1 MLRAAKGLHDAHK
14 EVHDAVKGEAGKA
27 AHSAGLGK
35 LHDEFDKADSAAMK
49 TCEDTVESVAKEED
63 KVFAKDG
70 AKGEE
75 KASE

>member
-27 AHSAGLGK
+27 AHGVGLGQ

-49 TCEDTVESVAKEED
+49 TCEDSVESVAQEED
-63 KVFAKDG
+63 KVISK
-70 AKGEE
+70 K
-75 KASE
+75 